1 VAGRAH
7 RKRITDQD
15 IEKISGFNPY
25 ALLPWVLLVLSPA
38 HAVMGGGYPRPVAA
52 LCGLGVFVL
61 LYCGTIVT
69 AFQPRFQNGRLPT
82 VLALLLV
89 PVTGALAG
97 SLPHALLLYSLLAI
111 AGAAV
116 VPDRGGPLV
125 LIGIPAL
132 AALTAYMRSGQS
144 GDVIDAAWSSFLPGA
159 ITFVTLKLL
168 SAVHQLR
175 ESRQELARTAVAEE
189 RLRFSRDLHDLL
201 GHSMSVIA
209 LKAEVIRRLAPTD
222 LDMALAQAADI
233 EEVSRKALAEI
244 REAVSGYR
252 ETGLSEELERA
263 GSLLSAGGIEPVLH
277 ESGPPLPAQ
286 LDLLLAWVV
295 REGVTNVVRHSRA
308 KRCTIELER
317 GSDPVRLSITDEGS
331 AAGTA
336 SNSDGNGLQGLKERI
351 AAGGG
356 LLTAEATEKGFRL
369 TAAIPAQRYSDF
381 PGSDPPHPHET
392 P

>member
-1 VAGRAH
+1 
-7 RKRITDQD
+7 
-15 IEKISGFNPY
+15 
-25 ALLPWVLLVLSPA
+25 
-38 HAVMGGGYPRPVAA
+38 VAA

-61 LYCGTIVT
+61 LYCGTILT
-69 AFQPRFQNGRLPT
+69 AFQPRFRDGRLPT

-111 AGAAV
+111 AGAVV

-125 LIGIPAL
+125 FIGIPAL
-132 AALTAYMRSGQS
+132 AAFTAYMRSGQS
-144 GDVIDAAWSSFLPGA
+144 GEVIDAAWSSFLPGA

-168 SAVHQLR
+168 SAVSQLR
-175 ESRQELARTAVAEE
+175 ETRQELARAAVAEE

-209 LKAEVIRRLAPTD
+209 LKAEVVRRLAPTD
-222 LDMALAQAADI
+222 LDAAMAQAADI

-252 ETGLSEELERA
+252 ETGLSEELQRA
-263 GSLLSAGGIEPVLH
+263 RSLLSAGGIEPVLH

-286 LDLLLAWVV
+286 QDLLLAWVV

-317 GSDPVRLSITDEGS
+317 GSDPVRLSITDEG
-331 AAGTA
+331 AGTGAVAA
-336 SNSDGNGLQGLKERI
+336 SGSDGHGLQGLKERI
-351 AAGGG
+351 AANGG
-356 LLTAEATEKGFRL
+356 LLTTERTEKGFRL
-369 TAAIPAQRYSDF
+369 AAAIPAQR
-381 PGSDPPHPHET
+381 
-392 P
+392 

>member
-1 VAGRAH
+1 
-7 RKRITDQD
+7 
-15 IEKISGFNPY
+15 
-25 ALLPWVLLVLSPA
+25 
-38 HAVMGGGYPRPVAA
+38 
-52 LCGLGVFVL
+52 VFVL
-61 LYCGTIVT
+61 LYCGTLLT

-97 SLPHALLLYSLLAI
+97 SLPHGLVLYSLLAI
-111 AGAAV
+111 AGAVV

-125 LIGIPAL
+125 FFGIPAL
-132 AALTAYMRSGQS
+132 AALTAYMRSGQ
-144 GDVIDAAWSSFLPGA
+144 GGQVFDAAWSSFLPGA

-168 SAVHQLR
+168 SAVGQLR
-175 ESRQELARTAVAEE
+175 ETREELARAAVAEE

-209 LKAEVIRRLAPTD
+209 LKAEVVRRLAPTD
-222 LDMALAQAADI
+222 LNAALAQAADI

-263 GSLLSAGGIEPVLH
+263 RSLLSAGGIEPVLH
-277 ESGPPLPAQ
+277 ESGPPLPART
-286 LDLLLAWVV
+286 DLLLAWVV

-317 GSDPVRLSITDEGS
+317 GSDPVRLSITDEGGG
-331 AAGTA
+331 AAPSECG
-336 SNSDGNGLQGLKERI
+336 SDSGSDGNGLRGLKERI
-351 AAGGG
+351 TAGGG
-356 LLTAEATEKGFRL
+356 LLTAEPTEKGFRL
-369 TAAIPAQRYSDF
+369 AAVIPAQR
-381 PGSDPPHPHET
+381 
-392 P
+392 

>member
-1 VAGRAH
+1 MAGRAH

-38 HAVMGGGYPRPVAA
+38 HAVIGGGYPRPVAA

-144 GDVIDAAWSSFLPGA
+144 GEVIDAAWSSFLPGA

-175 ESRQELARTAVAEE
+175 ETRQE
-189 RLRFSRDLHDLL
+189 
-201 GHSMSVIA
+201 
-209 LKAEVIRRLAPTD
+209 
-222 LDMALAQAADI
+222 
-233 EEVSRKALAEI
+233 
-244 REAVSGYR
+244 
-252 ETGLSEELERA
+252 
-263 GSLLSAGGIEPVLH
+263 
-277 ESGPPLPAQ
+277 
-286 LDLLLAWVV
+286 
-295 REGVTNVVRHSRA
+295 
-308 KRCTIELER
+308 
-317 GSDPVRLSITDEGS
+317 
-331 AAGTA
+331 
-336 SNSDGNGLQGLKERI
+336 
-351 AAGGG
+351 
-356 LLTAEATEKGFRL
+356 
-369 TAAIPAQRYSDF
+369 
-381 PGSDPPHPHET
+381 
-392 P
+392 

>member
-38 HAVMGGGYPRPVAA
+38 HAVTGGGYPRPVAA

-61 LYCGTIVT
+61 LYCGTILT
-69 AFQPRFQNGRLPT
+69 AFQPRFQTGRVPT

-111 AGAAV
+111 AGAVV

-125 LIGIPAL
+125 FIAIPAL

-144 GDVIDAAWSSFLPGA
+144 GEVIDAAWSSFLPGA

-175 ESRQELARTAVAEE
+175 ETRQELARAAVAEE

-209 LKAEVIRRLAPTD
+209 LKAEVVRRLAPTD
-222 LDMALAQAADI
+222 LDAALAQAADI

-263 GSLLSAGGIEPVLH
+263 RSLLSAGGIEPVLH

-308 KRCTIELER
+308 ERCTIELER

-331 AAGTA
+331 AAAGTA
-336 SNSDGNGLQGLKERI
+336 SDSDGNGLQGLKERI

-369 TAAIPAQRYSDF
+369 AAAIPAQR
-381 PGSDPPHPHET
+381 
-392 P
+392 